1 MPGDPAGDDPFDL
14 ARFVLAQ
21 DHVFGLVCNEL
32 RQGRKRSHWIW
43 YVFPQ
48 VAGLGASEMTRKY
61 AISGLAEA
69 RAYLAH
75 PILGPRLIEA
85 TQLVLDVQGRGIL
98 QIMGSPN
105 DAKFR
110 SCMTLFRQAAP
121 DTALF
126 AAALAK
132 YFEGAPDPATL
143 ERLETAGPQPS

>member
-1 MPGDPAGDDPFDL
+1 MVVAPHPPDDPFDL

-43 YVFPQ
+43 YIFPQ
-48 VAGLGASEMTRKY
+48 VAGLGSSDMTRKY

-75 PILGPRLIEA
+75 PVLGPRLIEV
-85 TQLVLDVQGRGIL
+85 TQLMLGVRDRDIG
-98 QIMGSPN
+98 QIMGSPD

-110 SCMTLFRQAAP
+110 SCMTLFGQAAP
-121 DTALF
+121 DNPAF
-126 AAALAK
+126 AAALDK
-132 YFEGAPDPATL
+132 YFGGAPDAATL
-143 ERLETAGPQPS
+143 RHLAQGGR